1 MHAGSPP
8 HTRGIRFYSK
18 SLLKHLGFT
27 PAYAGN
33 TRRVVPREGHVK
45 VHPRIRGEYTAS
57 RRRGCR
63 LPGSPPHTRG
73 IRPFLIVSHALLGFT
88 PAYAGNTIVDNLTT
102 GIDKVHPRIRG
113 EYAASRTSGTL
124 AVGSPPHTRGI
135 LSVCKYYKGVLRFTP
150 AYAGNT
156 KDYKTLEKAQ
166 KVHPRIR
173 GEYPGLY
180 RLCHKAGGS
189 PPHTRG
195 IQFFQRL
202 FLVQGRFTPAYAGN
216 TTVDAQAEQGQ
227 QVHPRIRGEYQKY
240 YDLHR
245 RLMGSPPHTRGIPG
259 VGEVSLTV
267 DRFTPAYAGNTLTA
281 RILLFRRRVHPR
293 IRGEYKA
300 SAGSHA

>member
-63 LPGSPPHTRG
+63 LPGSPPPTRG
-73 IRPFLIVSHALLGFT
+73 I
-88 PAYAGNTIVDNLTT
+88 PAFFI
-102 GIDKVHPRIRG
+102 
-113 EYAASRTSGTL
+113 
-124 AVGSPPHTRGI
+124 GSPPHTRGI